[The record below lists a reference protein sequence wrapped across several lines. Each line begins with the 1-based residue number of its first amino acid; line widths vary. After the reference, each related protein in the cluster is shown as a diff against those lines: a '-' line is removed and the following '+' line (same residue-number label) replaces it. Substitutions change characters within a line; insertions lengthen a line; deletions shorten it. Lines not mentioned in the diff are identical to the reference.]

1 MQELGYK
8 LRVSKRKGKKYDAL
22 LSDGRVVSF
31 GAIKSNGE
39 PYQQYQDRTNLKAYR
54 DYDHKDTKR
63 RERYYKRHAIMQQYL
78 YIQNIYSRI
87 YNLAMQDYIDSY
99 RYEVYSRLIAGF
111 KGFDFVGE
119 LTRIEKMIESQQ
131 ERIQKSQNQLNLIN
145 REFLPGD
152 IESVYRD
159 RAIITMSDST
169 DKIDILE
176 TLKVN

>member
-8 LRVSKRKGKKYDAL
+8 FRVSKRKGKKYDAL

-63 RERYYKRHAIMQQYL
+63 RERYYKRHGP
-78 YIQNIYSRI
+78 
-87 YNLAMQDYIDSY
+87 IDDQHPY
-99 RYEVYSRLIAGF
+99 TPDCFRNQLYSRLIAGF
-111 KGFDFVGE
+111 DGFDFVGE

-131 ERIQKSQNQLNLIN
+131 ERIQEAQNQLNLIN

-159 RAIITMSDST
+159 RALTAMNDSS
-169 DKIDILE
+169 DKIDRLEILKDE
-176 TLKVN
+176 LKRLQLL